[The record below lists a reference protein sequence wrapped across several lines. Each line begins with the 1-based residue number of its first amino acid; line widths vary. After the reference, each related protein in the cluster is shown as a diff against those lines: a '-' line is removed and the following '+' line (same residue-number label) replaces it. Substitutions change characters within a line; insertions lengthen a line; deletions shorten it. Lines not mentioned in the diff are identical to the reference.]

1 MNAVIV
7 RRIERADE
15 PTIARLASFGVA
27 TLHEAQGRCG
37 LMHPAMRPLFPAA
50 RLAASAVT
58 VLCHPG
64 DNLMIH
70 AALDVCRPGDALVV
84 AVKSA
89 STDGMFGEL
98 LAVSCVARGV
108 RGLIIDAGVR
118 DSAAIGE
125 MRFPVWSTAICAQGT
140 AKSSA
145 GSVNVPIVCAGALI
159 RPGDIVV
166 ADHDGVVVVP
176 RTDADSVAR
185 QAAAREAREA
195 STRER
200 LRAGELG
207 LDIYGLRAKL
217 EELGVEWKD
226 T

>member
-1 MNAVIV
+1 MNAIIV
-7 RRIERADE
+7 RRIERAADR
-15 PTIARLASFGVA
+15 TIARLASFGVA

-37 LMHPAMRPLFPAA
+37 LMQPAMRPLFPAA
-50 RLAASAVT
+50 RLTASAVT

-70 AALDVCRPGDALVV
+70 AALDVCQPGDALVV
-84 AVKSA
+84 AVKST

-108 RGLIIDAGVR
+108 RGLVIDSGVR
-118 DSAAIGE
+118 DSAAIAE
-125 MRFPVWSTAICAQGT
+125 MQFPVWSTAICAQGT

-159 RPGDIVV
+159 HPGDIVA

-176 RTDADSVAR
+176 RERADEVAR
-185 QAAAREAREA
+185 QAAAREAREV

-200 LRAGELG
+200 LKAGELG

-217 EELGVEWKD
+217 EELGVKWVD
-226 T
+226 